1 MRVGDTRPR
10 PLPKK
15 PRCARRRGRFA
26 LLAVKLDDELLVDGA
41 VHVVADGQ
49 RHDARAHLGAVG
61 RHDPVRAAAPAGGLP
76 RALDVGVLAARLL
89 DADGV
94 AGLDLERRDID
105 LAPVDLDVPVVD
117 ELARLAPRGGEA
129 RAVDRVVEPALKQA
143 QEVLARDALHARR
156 ALEVVTE
163 LPFEHEVDALD
174 LLLLAKLQP
183 VALQRLAAAHRVAV
197 LSGRLRA
204 ALLNRARRLEAAVAL
219 QKQFRAFAAAQTAHR
234 TTIPSHSCFAS
245 GLNVRRKSLQSA
257 RRHGAQALRPLG

>member
-10 PLPKK
+10 PSRENL
-15 PRCARRRGRFA
+15 RCARRRGRFA

-61 RHDPVRAAAPAGGLP
+61 RHDPVRAAAPAGRLP
-76 RALDVGVLAARLL
+76 GALDVGVLAARLL
-89 DADGV
+89 DADDV

-129 RAVDRVVEPALKQA
+129 RAVDRVVEAALQQA
-143 QEVLARDALHARR
+143 QEVLARDTLHARR
-156 ALEVVTE
+156 ALEVVAE

-174 LLLLAKLQP
+174 LLLLAQLKA
-183 VALQRLAAAHRVAV
+183 VALQRLTAAHRVAV
-197 LSGRLRA
+197 LPRRLRA
-204 ALLNRARRLEAAVAL
+204 ALLN
-219 QKQFRAFAAAQTAHR
+219 
-234 TTIPSHSCFAS
+234 
-245 GLNVRRKSLQSA
+245 
-257 RRHGAQALRPLG
+257 